1 MAALRNEQALPRPC
15 SDHHVTHETRGD
27 FSFVAI
33 GVRLVTGE
41 HVELP
46 RRNSVGHITEH
57 QRQAAFKH
65 IELFAPAIGIG
76 FGRVVLARFQA
87 PFPELHLAGGTGLG
101 QQHRLAARNGA
112 GPGQFIDATRIA
124 GLGSLD
130 QVAEGY
136 VECFGHAIEGGQA
149 DVLFTRLDRHQHP
162 PADPGLFSEGR
173 LAHIGGVAQA
183 PNIEADVLQDRGPL
197 RGIFVHYIAH
207 LVGLGSILRNIRRIV
222 RPPQVARKVMTSV
235 NSSHNTSP
243 RFSRFSKAECVLVLI
258 TMVWGGTFLLV
269 QHAMTV
275 SGPMFFV
282 GLRFAAATLIV
293 ALFSWRHLRDLTLF
307 ELKAGSFIG
316 VAIMLGYGLQT
327 VGLQSIPSSQS
338 AFITALYVPFV
349 PLLQWLVLGRRPGL
363 MPSIGIMLA
372 FTGLM
377 LLSGPAGASL
387 NFSPGEIATLIS
399 AVAIAAEIILISNFA
414 GQVDV
419 RRVTVVQLAV
429 TSVLSFLLVVPTQE
443 RIPDFSWLLLCSAL
457 GLGAASAAIQ
467 VAMNWAQKSVSPTRA
482 TLIYAGEP
490 VWAGIVGRIAGE
502 RLPAVALVG
511 AGLIVAAVIVS
522 ELKTKGKGVVAK
534 ADLES
539 ETQR

>member
-1 MAALRNEQALPRPC
+1 MSPN
-15 SDHHVTHETRGD
+15 
-27 FSFVAI
+27 
-33 GVRLVTGE
+33 
-41 HVELP
+41 
-46 RRNSVGHITEH
+46 NS
-57 QRQAAFKH
+57 A
-65 IELFAPAIGIG
+65 
-76 FGRVVLARFQA
+76 
-87 PFPELHLAGGTGLG
+87 
-101 QQHRLAARNGA
+101 
-112 GPGQFIDATRIA
+112 
-124 GLGSLD
+124 
-130 QVAEGY
+130 
-136 VECFGHAIEGGQA
+136 
-149 DVLFTRLDRHQHP
+149 
-162 PADPGLFSEGR
+162 
-173 LAHIGGVAQA
+173 
-183 PNIEADVLQDRGPL
+183 
-197 RGIFVHYIAH
+197 
-207 LVGLGSILRNIRRIV
+207 
-222 RPPQVARKVMTSV
+222 
-235 NSSHNTSP
+235 SP
-243 RFSRFSKAECVLVLI
+243 IRFSRFSKAECVLVLI
-258 TMVWGGTFLLV
+258 TMIWGGTFLIV

-282 GLRFAAATLIV
+282 GLRFAAAAAIV
-293 ALFSWRHLRDLTLF
+293 AMFSWRHLRELTLF
-307 ELKAGSFIG
+307 EVKAGSFIG

-377 LLSGPAGASL
+377 LLSGPSGAAL

-399 AVAIAAEIILISNFA
+399 AVAIAAEIILISTFA

-429 TSVLSFLLVVPTQE
+429 TAVLSFLLVVPTGE
-443 RIPDFSWLLLCSAL
+443 VIPDFSWLLLATAL

-502 RLPAVALVG
+502 RLPAIALVG

-522 ELKTKGKGVVAK
+522 ELKTKGRS
-534 ADLES
+534 ADAEAELER
-539 ETQR
+539 ETQG

>member
-1 MAALRNEQALPRPC
+1 LAALCGL
-15 SDHHVTHETRGD
+15 
-27 FSFVAI
+27 SFTV
-33 GVRLVTGE
+33 
-41 HVELP
+41 
-46 RRNSVGHITEH
+46 
-57 QRQAAFKH
+57 
-65 IELFAPAIGIG
+65 
-76 FGRVVLARFQA
+76 
-87 PFPELHLAGGTGLG
+87 
-101 QQHRLAARNGA
+101 
-112 GPGQFIDATRIA
+112 
-124 GLGSLD
+124 
-130 QVAEGY
+130 
-136 VECFGHAIEGGQA
+136 
-149 DVLFTRLDRHQHP
+149 
-162 PADPGLFSEGR
+162 
-173 LAHIGGVAQA
+173 
-183 PNIEADVLQDRGPL
+183 
-197 RGIFVHYIAH
+197 
-207 LVGLGSILRNIRRIV
+207 
-222 RPPQVARKVMTSV
+222 RKVMMSPN
-235 NSSHNTSP
+235 NSSSRI

-258 TMVWGGTFLLV
+258 TMIWGGTFLLV

-282 GLRFAAATLIV
+282 GLRFAAAAAIV
-293 ALFSWRHLRDLTLF
+293 AMFSWRHLRGLTVF
-307 ELKAGSFIG
+307 EVKAGSFIG

-327 VGLQSIPSSQS
+327 VGLQTIPSSQS

-377 LLSGPAGASL
+377 LLSGPSGAAL

-399 AVAIAAEIILISNFA
+399 AVAIAAEIILISTFA

-429 TSVLSFLLVVPTQE
+429 TAMLSFLLVVPTGEQ
-443 RIPDFSWLLLCSAL
+443 IPDFSWLLLATAL

-502 RLPAVALVG
+502 RLPAIALVG

-522 ELKTKGKGVVAK
+522 ELKTKGKVVQTQ
-534 ADLES
+534 DELEQ
-539 ETQR
+539 ETLG

>member
-1 MAALRNEQALPRPC
+1 M
-15 SDHHVTHETRGD
+15 
-27 FSFVAI
+27 
-33 GVRLVTGE
+33 
-41 HVELP
+41 
-46 RRNSVGHITEH
+46 
-57 QRQAAFKH
+57 
-65 IELFAPAIGIG
+65 
-76 FGRVVLARFQA
+76 
-87 PFPELHLAGGTGLG
+87 
-101 QQHRLAARNGA
+101 
-112 GPGQFIDATRIA
+112 
-124 GLGSLD
+124 
-130 QVAEGY
+130 
-136 VECFGHAIEGGQA
+136 
-149 DVLFTRLDRHQHP
+149 
-162 PADPGLFSEGR
+162 
-173 LAHIGGVAQA
+173 AQA
-183 PNIEADVLQDRGPL
+183 PNILADVLQDRSPR

-207 LVGLGSILRNIRRIV
+207 LVVLRSILPNFGRIV
-222 RPPQVARKVMTSV
+222 RPPQVVRKIMTSL
-235 NSSHNTSP
+235 NAP
-243 RFSRFSKAECVLVLI
+243 QASRFLRLSKAECVLVLI

-282 GLRFAAATLIV
+282 GLRFAAAAAIV
-293 ALFSWRHLRDLTLF
+293 ALFSWRTLRDLSLLEF
-307 ELKAGSFIG
+307 KAGAFIG

-387 NFSPGEIATLIS
+387 HFSPGEIATLIS
-399 AVAIAAEIILISNFA
+399 AIAIAAEIILISNFA

-419 RRVTVVQLAV
+419 KRVTVVQLAV
-429 TSVLSFLLVVPTQE
+429 TSLLSFLMVVPTQE
-443 RIPDFSWLLLCSAL
+443 PIPDFSWLLLCSAL
-457 GLGAASAAIQ
+457 GLGMASAAIQ

-502 RLPAVALVG
+502 RLPAIALLG

-522 ELKTKGKGVVAK
+522 ELKTKGKAAVAVDE
-534 ADLES
+534 ALER
-539 ETQR
+539 EGER

>member
-1 MAALRNEQALPRPC
+1 M
-15 SDHHVTHETRGD
+15 
-27 FSFVAI
+27 
-33 GVRLVTGE
+33 
-41 HVELP
+41 
-46 RRNSVGHITEH
+46 
-57 QRQAAFKH
+57 
-65 IELFAPAIGIG
+65 
-76 FGRVVLARFQA
+76 
-87 PFPELHLAGGTGLG
+87 
-101 QQHRLAARNGA
+101 
-112 GPGQFIDATRIA
+112 
-124 GLGSLD
+124 
-130 QVAEGY
+130 
-136 VECFGHAIEGGQA
+136 
-149 DVLFTRLDRHQHP
+149 
-162 PADPGLFSEGR
+162 
-173 LAHIGGVAQA
+173 
-183 PNIEADVLQDRGPL
+183 
-197 RGIFVHYIAH
+197 HYIAH
-207 LVGLGSILRNIRRIV
+207 LVMLRSILPNLRRIV
-222 RPPQVARKVMTSV
+222 RPPQIVCKIMTSA
-235 NSSHNTSP
+235 NSSQAS
-243 RFSRFSKAECVLVLI
+243 SRFLRLSKAECVLVLI

-282 GLRFAAATLIV
+282 GLRFAAAAIIV
-293 ALFSWRHLRDLTLF
+293 ALFSWRSLRHLTLF
-307 ELKAGSFIG
+307 ELKAGAFIG

-377 LLSGPAGASL
+377 LLSGPSGAAL

-399 AVAIAAEIILISNFA
+399 AIAIAAEIILISNFA

-419 RRVTVVQLAV
+419 KRVTVVQLAV
-429 TSVLSFLLVVPTQE
+429 TSVLSLLMVVPTNE
-443 RIPDFSWLLLCSAL
+443 AIADFSWLLLCSAL

-502 RLPAVALVG
+502 RLPAIALLG

-522 ELKTKGKGVVAK
+522 ELKTKGKNAVEVEEA
-534 ADLES
+534 LEGES
-539 ETQR
+539 GN